1 MTSTPGTAPGTPPG
15 DRSRLRR
22 RAGTAA
28 VAALLLAGVPAGAAV
43 SADAG
48 TPRTAT
54 GPQGQKLTVSATT
67 GLAPAGQKIRVQ
79 GEGYGLTTGIYV
91 ALCKDNGDNRVPSPC
106 LGGADM
112 SGGSKTSQWIV
123 PPGDPYEGD
132 LASAFGPGGT
142 FDVEIEVTE
151 KGDGLDC
158 AEVACS
164 VVTRADHRA
173 AGNRTQDVRIP
184 VAFAGQEPGEP
195 GGGEGVDV
203 PAGTVSYTPAAEFT
217 TAGKPLDLLLHPD
230 SKKLYVGADNLPD
243 TADVD
248 ERGLHVL
255 NPEDGTS
262 ESWITQ
268 APGSTGALRA
278 SAAARIAGPLPGDG
292 VVYNYPLRGVG
303 SAKSGDQAASGV
315 WLAGSTI
322 TDIAPGTTPD
332 TVLVAQGATLSE
344 IERATGTATR
354 TLTLPGG
361 TRFAADPERGAVW
374 YTDFTGGKLHR
385 VDLASFTVTGS
396 FDLPGGPGMAG
407 FTETD
412 PATGA
417 VWVGVDRSVVV
428 FDAAGTL
435 VKTLV
440 GKDLAR
446 DAAFDTETGRAYV
459 VWQDGGDLSDPAND
473 NNGTLT
479 VYGSEDFAPAAKDLS
494 LPGNHSQAGAAS
506 LAVEPGGATVFVTSP
521 AEGKITR
528 LVRQVSPLVTHAP
541 TDLAAKE
548 GEEVALTAEAEGTPE
563 PTVRWQVST
572 DGAQTWKDVE
582 GATEPALTFTA
593 RTAHDGY
600 RYRAEFRNG
609 VGTTRTAAV
618 TLTVTP
624 ATGGDSGGDT
634 GGDTGSTGD
643 ASNGGGST
651 GGDGSTGADGGT
663 QPSGG
668 STSDGSGSTGAT
680 TGDSGS
686 TGTATGDPGST
697 GTTGGSTGTSGGST
711 PSAGGSTGT
720 AGDSG
725 STVGGGVAGGTGTAA
740 TSGGGSLAAT
750 GATVMSV
757 TLAAAGLV
765 GTGVLVHRRARRRT
779 EGAL

>member
-1 MTSTPGTAPGTPPG
+1 MTSTPGTAPGTPAGGRGRPI
-15 DRSRLRR
+15 R

-28 VAALLLAGVPAGAAV
+28 VAALLLAGIPVGAAV

-48 TPRTAT
+48 TPKTAT
-54 GPQGQKLTVSATT
+54 GPQGQKLTVSATA
-67 GLAPAGQKIRVQ
+67 GLDPDGQKVRVT

-142 FDVEIEVTE
+142 FDVEIEITQ

-195 GGGEGVDV
+195 GGEGVDV
-203 PAGTVSYTPAAEFT
+203 PAGTVSYKAAADFT
-217 TAGKPLDLLLHPD
+217 SAGKPLDLLLHPE

-255 NPEDGTS
+255 NPEDGKA
-262 ESWITQ
+262 ESWISQ
-268 APGSTGALRA
+268 APGSTGELRA

-303 SAKSGDQAASGV
+303 SAKAGDASAKGV

-322 TDIAPGTTPD
+322 TDIAPGTTKD
-332 TVLVAQGATLSE
+332 TVLVAQGAKLSE
-344 IERATGTATR
+344 IERATGTAVR
-354 TLTLPGG
+354 SLTLPGG
-361 TRFAADPERGAVW
+361 AQFAADPERGALW
-374 YTDFTGGKLHR
+374 YSDFTAGKLHR
-385 VDLASFTVTGS
+385 VDLASFAVTGS
-396 FDLPGGPGMAG
+396 FDLPGAQGATG

-417 VWVGVDRSVVV
+417 VWVGVNRSVLV
-428 FDAAGTL
+428 FDAAGKL
-435 VKTLV
+435 LKTLV
-440 GKDLAR
+440 GNDLAR
-446 DAAFDTETGRAYV
+446 DAAFDTATGRAYV
-459 VWQDGGDLSDPAND
+459 AWQDGGDLSDPAND

-479 VYGSEDFAPAAKDLS
+479 VYGNEDFAVAAKDVS
-494 LPGNHSQAGAAS
+494 LPGNHSQAGSAS
-506 LAVEPGGATVFVTSP
+506 LAVEPGGSAVYVTSP
-521 AEGKITR
+521 AEGKITK
-528 LVRQVSPLVTHAP
+528 LVRQVSPLVTRAP
-541 TDLAAKE
+541 ADLTAKD
-548 GEEVALTAEAEGTPE
+548 GEEVSLTAEAEGTPE
-563 PTVRWQVST
+563 PTVRWQVSA
-572 DGAQTWKDVE
+572 DGSQTWKDVE
-582 GATEPALTFTA
+582 GAAEPALTFTA
-593 RTAHDGY
+593 RTAQDGY
-600 RYRAEFRNG
+600 RYRAEFRND
-609 VGTTRTAAV
+609 VGTTRTAPV
-618 TLTVTP
+618 TLIVT
-624 ATGGDSGGDT
+624 AATGGGDTGGDSGGN
-634 GGDTGSTGD
+634 GDT
-643 ASNGGGST
+643 SNGT
-651 GGDGSTGADGGT
+651 
-663 QPSGG
+663 
-668 STSDGSGSTGAT
+668 DGSGSTGGAGS
-680 TGDSGS
+680 TGGGSAGGDSGTQSAGGSTGGSGS
-686 TGTATGDPGST
+686 TGTAGST
-697 GTTGGSTGTSGGST
+697 
-711 PSAGGSTGT
+711 
-720 AGDSG
+720 G
-725 STVGGGVAGGTGTAA
+725 STVGGGGTGTAA

-757 TLAAAGLV
+757 TLAAAALV
-765 GTGVLVHRRARRRT
+765 GAGVLVHRRARRRT

>member
-1 MTSTPGTAPGTPPG
+1 MTSTPGTAPGG
-15 DRSRLRR
+15 QSRLRR

-28 VAALLLAGVPAGAAV
+28 VAALLLAGIPVGAAV

-48 TPRTAT
+48 TPKTAT
-54 GPQGQKLTVSATT
+54 GPQGQKLTVSANT
-67 GLAPAGQKIRVQ
+67 GLDPAGQKVRVQ

-132 LASAFGPGGT
+132 LAQAFGPGGT
-142 FDVEIEVTE
+142 FDVEIEIAQ

-173 AGNRTQDVRIP
+173 AGDRTQDVRIP
-184 VAFAGQEPGEP
+184 VAFAGQDPGD

-203 PAGTVSYTPAAEFT
+203 PAGTISYKSAAEFT

-255 NPEDGTS
+255 NPETGTS
-262 ESWITQ
+262 ESWISQ

-303 SAKSGDQAASGV
+303 SAKSGDEAASGV
-315 WLAGSTI
+315 WLAGPTI

-361 TRFAADPERGAVW
+361 TQFAADPERGALW
-374 YTDFTGGKLHR
+374 YTDFAAGKMHR
-385 VDLASFTVTGS
+385 VDLTSFTVSGS
-396 FDLPGGPGMAG
+396 FDLPGGPGGMAG

-417 VWVGVDRSVVV
+417 VWVGVDRSVLV

-446 DAAFDTETGRAYV
+446 DAAFDTASGRAYV
-459 VWQDGGDLSDPAND
+459 VRQDGGDLSDPAND

-479 VYGSEDFAPAAKDLS
+479 VYGTEDFAVAAKVLS

-506 LAVEPGGATVFVTSP
+506 LAVEPGGTTVFVTSP
-521 AEGKITR
+521 AEGKITK
-528 LVRQVSPLVTHAP
+528 LVRQVSPLVTRAP
-541 TDLAAKE
+541 ADLTAKE
-548 GEEVALTAEAEGTPE
+548 GEEVALTAEAEGAPE

-582 GATEPALTFTA
+582 GATESALTFTA
-593 RTAHDGY
+593 RTAQDGY
-600 RYRAEFRNG
+600 RYRAEFRND

-618 TLTVTP
+618 TLTVTA
-624 ATGGDSGGDT
+624 ATGGDT
-634 GGDTGSTGD
+634 GGDVGGDTGGNGD
-643 ASNGGGST
+643 ASNGVGSTEGDGAT
-651 GGDGSTGADGGT
+651 GGDGGT
-663 QPSGG
+663 QTSGG
-668 STSDGSGSTGAT
+668 STNGGSDSTG
-680 TGDSGS
+680 GS
-686 TGTATGDPGST
+686 
-697 GTTGGSTGTSGGST
+697 GSTGTSGGSSGT
-711 PSAGGSTGT
+711 VGG
-720 AGDSG
+720 SG

-765 GTGVLVHRRARRRT
+765 GPGVLVHRRARRRT

>member
-15 DRSRLRR
+15 GQSRLRR

-28 VAALLLAGVPAGAAV
+28 VAALLLAGIPVGAAV

-48 TPRTAT
+48 TPKTAT
-54 GPQGQKLTVSATT
+54 GPKGQKLTVSATT
-67 GLAPAGQKIRVQ
+67 GLDPAQQKVRVQ

-132 LASAFGPGGT
+132 LAQAFGPGGT
-142 FDVEIEVTE
+142 FDVEIEIAQ

-164 VVTRADHRA
+164 VATRADHRA
-173 AGNRTQDVRIP
+173 AGDRTQDVRIP
-184 VAFAGQEPGEP
+184 VAFAGQDPGD
-195 GGGEGVDV
+195 GSGEGVDV
-203 PAGTVSYTPAAEFT
+203 PAGTVSYKSAADFT

-255 NPEDGTS
+255 NPENGAS
-262 ESWITQ
+262 ESWISQ

-303 SAKSGDQAASGV
+303 SAKSGDEAATGV

-322 TDIAPGTTPD
+322 TDIAPGTTPG

-361 TRFAADPERGAVW
+361 TQFAADPERGALW
-374 YTDFTGGKLHR
+374 YTDFTAGKLHR
-385 VDLASFTVTGS
+385 VDLASFTVSGS
-396 FDLPGGPGMAG
+396 FDLPGGSGGMAG

-417 VWVGVDRSVVV
+417 VWVGVGQSVLV
-428 FDAAGTL
+428 FDTAGTL

-446 DAAFDTETGRAYV
+446 DAAFDTASGRAYV

-479 VYGSEDFAPAAKDLS
+479 VYGTEDFAVAAQDLS

-521 AEGKITR
+521 AEGKITK
-528 LVRQVSPLVTHAP
+528 LVRQVSPLVTRAP
-541 TDLAAKE
+541 ADLTAKE

-582 GATEPALTFTA
+582 GATESALTFTA
-593 RTAHDGY
+593 RAAQDGY
-600 RYRAEFRNG
+600 RYRAEFRND

-618 TLTVTP
+618 TLTVTA
-624 ATGGDSGGDT
+624 ATGGDT
-634 GGDTGSTGD
+634 GGDVGGNGD
-643 ASNGGGST
+643 ASNGAGST
-651 GGDGSTGADGGT
+651 GSDGSTGNDGGT
-663 QPSGG
+663 QSSGG
-668 STSDGSGSTGAT
+668 STTGGSDSTG
-680 TGDSGS
+680 GS
-686 TGTATGDPGST
+686 
-697 GTTGGSTGTSGGST
+697 GSTGTSGGST
-711 PSAGGSTGT
+711 STSDGSG
-720 AGDSG
+720 A
-725 STVGGGVAGGTGTAA
+725 TVGGGVAGGTGTAA

-765 GTGVLVHRRARRRT
+765 GAGVLVHRRARRRT

>member
-15 DRSRLRR
+15 GQSRLRR

-28 VAALLLAGVPAGAAV
+28 VAALLLAGIPVGAAV

-48 TPRTAT
+48 TPKTAT

-67 GLAPAGQKIRVQ
+67 GLDPARQKVRVQ

-132 LASAFGPGGT
+132 LAQAFGPGGT
-142 FDVEIEVTE
+142 FDVEIEIAR

-173 AGNRTQDVRIP
+173 AGDRTQDVRIP
-184 VAFAGQEPGEP
+184 VAFAGQDPGD

-203 PAGTVSYTPAAEFT
+203 PAGTVSYKSAAEFT

-255 NPEDGTS
+255 NPGNGTS
-262 ESWITQ
+262 ESWISQ

-303 SAKSGDQAASGV
+303 SAKSGDEAATGV

-361 TRFAADPERGAVW
+361 TQFAADPERGALW
-374 YTDFTGGKLHR
+374 YTDFAAGKLHR
-385 VDLASFTVTGS
+385 VDLTSFTVSGS
-396 FDLPGGPGMAG
+396 FDLPGGPGGMAG

-417 VWVGVDRSVVV
+417 VWVGIDRSVLV

-435 VKTLV
+435 VKTVV

-446 DAAFDTETGRAYV
+446 DAAFDTASGRAYV

-479 VYGSEDFAPAAKDLS
+479 VYGTEDFAVAAKDLS

-506 LAVEPGGATVFVTSP
+506 LAVEPGGAAVFVTSP
-521 AEGKITR
+521 AEGKITK
-528 LVRQVSPLVTHAP
+528 LVRQVSPLVTRAP
-541 TDLAAKE
+541 SDLTAKE
-548 GEEVALTAEAEGTPE
+548 GEEITLTAEAEGAPE

-572 DGAQTWKDVE
+572 DGAQTWKGVE
-582 GATEPALTFTA
+582 GATESALAFTA
-593 RTAHDGY
+593 RTAQDGY
-600 RYRAEFRNG
+600 RYRAEFRND

-618 TLTVTP
+618 TLTVT
-624 ATGGDSGGDT
+624 AANGGGDT
-634 GGDTGSTGD
+634 GGHSGGDAGGGD
-643 ASNGGGST
+643 ASNGTGGT
-651 GGDGSTGADGGT
+651 GGDGSTGGDSGT
-663 QPSGG
+663 QSSGG
-668 STSDGSGSTGAT
+668 STTDGSGS
-680 TGDSGS
+680 SGS
-686 TGTATGDPGST
+686 
-697 GTTGGSTGTSGGST
+697 GSTGTSGGSSGT
-711 PSAGGSTGT
+711 VGG
-720 AGDSG
+720 SG

-750 GATVMSV
+750 GATVMSI

-765 GTGVLVHRRARRRT
+765 GAGVLVHRRARRRT

>member
-1 MTSTPGTAPGTPPG
+1 MTSTPGTAPGG
-15 DRSRLRR
+15 QSRLRR

-28 VAALLLAGVPAGAAV
+28 VAALLLAGIPVGAAV

-48 TPRTAT
+48 TPKTAT

-67 GLAPAGQKIRVQ
+67 GLDPAGQKVRVQ

-132 LASAFGPGGT
+132 LAQAFGPGGT
-142 FDVEIEVTE
+142 FDVEIEIAQ

-173 AGNRTQDVRIP
+173 AGDRTQDVRIP
-184 VAFAGQEPGEP
+184 VAFAGQDPGD

-203 PAGTVSYTPAAEFT
+203 PAGTISYKSAAEFT

-255 NPEDGTS
+255 NPETGTS
-262 ESWITQ
+262 ESWISQ

-303 SAKSGDQAASGV
+303 SAKSGDEAASGV
-315 WLAGSTI
+315 WLAGPTI

-361 TRFAADPERGAVW
+361 TQFAADPERGALW
-374 YTDFTGGKLHR
+374 YTDFAAGKMHR
-385 VDLASFTVTGS
+385 VDLTSFTVSGS
-396 FDLPGGPGMAG
+396 FDLPGGPGGMAG

-417 VWVGVDRSVVV
+417 VWVGVDRSVLV

-446 DAAFDTETGRAYV
+446 DAAFDTASGRAYV
-459 VWQDGGDLSDPAND
+459 VRQDGGDLSDPAND

-479 VYGSEDFAPAAKDLS
+479 VYGTEDFAVAAKVLS

-506 LAVEPGGATVFVTSP
+506 LAVEPGGTTVFVTSP
-521 AEGKITR
+521 AEGKITK
-528 LVRQVSPLVTHAP
+528 LVRQVSPLVTRAP
-541 TDLAAKE
+541 ADLTAKE
-548 GEEVALTAEAEGTPE
+548 GEEVALTAEAEGAPE

-582 GATEPALTFTA
+582 GATESALTFTA
-593 RTAHDGY
+593 RTAQDGY
-600 RYRAEFRNG
+600 RYRAEFRND

-618 TLTVTP
+618 TLTVTA
-624 ATGGDSGGDT
+624 ATGGDT
-634 GGDTGSTGD
+634 GGDVGGDTGGNGD
-643 ASNGGGST
+643 ASNGVGST
-651 GGDGSTGADGGT
+651 GGDGATGGEGGT
-663 QPSGG
+663 QTSGG
-668 STSDGSGSTGAT
+668 STNGGSDS
-680 TGDSGS
+680 
-686 TGTATGDPGST
+686 
-697 GTTGGSTGTSGGST
+697 TGGSGYTGTSGGSSGT
-711 PSAGGSTGT
+711 VGG
-720 AGDSG
+720 SG

-765 GTGVLVHRRARRRT
+765 GAGVLVHRRARRRT